1 MKRFFIFAVVFFSVF
16 CLKVYA
22 GGSGDV
28 RRFTYYENGIYKNV
42 SAEFIGV
49 YDKRMYIS
57 GSGRSARII
66 VDAAFK
72 PWNGSY
78 GEWER
83 LFNQSYPNATLQT
96 LVNEAM
102 AVQEITISE
111 ADKRKYVLELVVAS
125 GNDDY
130 FWWDDDELHFLQKVY
145 QIR

>member
-1 MKRFFIFAVVFFSVF
+1 MKRFFIFALIFSSVF

-22 GGSGDV
+22 GGSGEL
-28 RRFTYYENGIYKNV
+28 RRFSYYENGIVKNV

-57 GSGRSARII
+57 GNGRNARLIA
-66 VDAAFK
+66 DGAFK
-72 PWNGSY
+72 PWNGNY

-96 LVNEAM
+96 LVYEARG
-102 AVQEITISE
+102 VQEITISE
-111 ADKRKYVLELVVAS
+111 VDKKRYVFELVVAS

-130 FWWDDDELHFLQKVY
+130 FWWNEDELHFLQKVY
-145 QIR
+145 QIK